1 MASTINRLH
10 FYKTDPLPAV
20 GRIYL
25 QYLHSGDGSSSVV
38 VNTYRKKNYFTTL
51 LAFTACLMTGN
62 IMADDAH
69 RERWKI
75 EMLFEDKNILVFKN
89 IFGVVHSEK

>member
-1 MASTINRLH
+1 MCVLIVSSRGILRDCTTSPINRFAAL
-10 FYKTDPLPAV
+10 YKTDPLPAA
-20 GRIYL
+20 GMIYL
-25 QYLHSGDGSSSVV
+25 EYLHSGDGSSSVL

-75 EMLFEDKNILVFKN
+75 ENVI
-89 IFGVVHSEK
+89 

>member
-1 MASTINRLH
+1 MTVKPIVKPMDQFAALINRLH
-10 FYKTDPLPAV
+10 FYKTDPLPAA

-25 QYLHSGDGSSSVV
+25 QYLHSGDGSSSVL

-75 EMLFEDKNILVFKN
+75 ENVI
-89 IFGVVHSEK
+89 